1 MGGLLNVPCDLC
13 TVIVDKR
20 VEGFFFFFFFYFL
33 QVMGFAIIAYLTPY
47 LTACPKAN
55 FKSLRHSYI
64 HGPHHPLLIYV

>member
-20 VEGFFFFFFFYFL
+20 VEGFFFYFL
-33 QVMGFAIIAYLTPY
+33 QVMGFAIIAYMTPY

-55 FKSLRHSYI
+55 FKVFSI
-64 HGPHHPLLIYV
+64 HA